1 MAHGLK
7 DEFYDEMFKELDDKD
22 VYGIFPM
29 MLRPRSRKYIEH
41 IEKHL
46 IIELM
51 N

>member
-1 MAHGLK
+1 MRVAHGLK

-29 MLRPRSRKYIEH
+29 MLRPRSRKC
-41 IEKHL
+41 IEKHV
-46 IIELM
+46 IIEWM